1 MKAVVIASLFILP
14 TGGFAQTKGF
24 HDDIPSV
31 FHGTWVPDLAAC
43 RDADG
48 VEKLSIDGESVN
60 YYEGNDYLMLGIEL
74 GGSMTKRGGSGSGSL
89 FNGRFTSR
97 METNILGEHNIR
109 MEVDDSNKNVLY
121 RYPIGEDGRPIASRE
136 VRSVRCTG

>member
-14 TGGFAQTKGF
+14 TGGVVQAKGF
-24 HDDIPSV
+24 HDNISSV
-31 FHGTWVPDLAAC
+31 FHGTWAPSLAAC

-48 VEKLSIDGESVN
+48 VEKLSIDDESVN
-60 YYEGNDYLMLGIEL
+60 YYEGNDYLLLGIEF
-74 GGSMTKRGGSGSGSL
+74 GGAMTKRGGSGSL

-109 MEVDDSNKNVLY
+109 MEVDDANKNVLY
-121 RYPIGEDGRPIASRE
+121 RYPIGEDGEPIASHE

>member
-14 TGGFAQTKGF
+14 TGGVVQAKGF
-24 HDDIPSV
+24 HDKISSV
-31 FHGTWVPDLAAC
+31 FHGTWAPSLAAC

-48 VEKLSIDGESVN
+48 VEKLSIDDESVN
-60 YYEGNDYLMLGIEL
+60 YYEGNDYLLLGIEF
-74 GGSMTKRGGSGSGSL
+74 GGAMTKRGGSGSL
-89 FNGRFTSR
+89 FNARFTSR

-109 MEVDDSNKNVLY
+109 MEVDDANKNVLY
-121 RYPIGEDGRPIASRE
+121 RYPIGEDGEPIASHE